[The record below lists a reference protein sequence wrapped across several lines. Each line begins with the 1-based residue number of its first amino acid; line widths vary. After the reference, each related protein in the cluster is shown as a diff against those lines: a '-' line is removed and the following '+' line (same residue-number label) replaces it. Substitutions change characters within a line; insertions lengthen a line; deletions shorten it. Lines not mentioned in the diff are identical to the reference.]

1 VGATLDAVAPTL
13 LAAASKPGGVGLGL
27 VILGV
32 GLLMAGGAAI
42 SLRSIWGRAR
52 AADPVPRQGPIPD
65 PQRPLRSP
73 QVGDFGGKLRL
84 LVSFDF
90 GCLAALALVL
100 IFLGLAVIFRSI

>member
-1 VGATLDAVAPTL
+1 LDAVAATL
-13 LAAASKPGGVGLGL
+13 LAAVSKPGGVGLGF

-32 GLLMAGGAAI
+32 GVLMAGGAAI

-52 AADPVPRQGPIPD
+52 APEPVARQGPIPN

-90 GCLAALALVL
+90 GCLAAVALVQ

>member
-1 VGATLDAVAPTL
+1 LDTLAPTL
-13 LAAASKPGGVGLGL
+13 LVAVSRPGGVGLGF

-32 GLLMAGGAAI
+32 GVLMAGGAAI

-52 AADPVPRQGPIPD
+52 APEPVARQGPIPNA
-65 PQRPLRSP
+65 PRPLRSP

-90 GCLAALALVL
+90 GCLAAVALVL

>member
-1 VGATLDAVAPTL
+1 ML
-13 LAAASKPGGVGLGL
+13 LAAVSQPGGVGLGI

-52 AADPVPRQGPIPD
+52 AAEPLARQGPIGPE
-65 PQRPLRSP
+65 PRPLRSP
-73 QVGDFGGKLRL
+73 QVGDFGGYLRL

-90 GCLAALALVL
+90 GCLAAIALVL

>member
-1 VGATLDAVAPTL
+1 MVVLTTAL
-13 LAAASKPGGVGLGL
+13 LAAVSKPGGVGLGV

-42 SLRSIWGRAR
+42 SLRSIWGRAKV
-52 AADPVPRQGPIPD
+52 AEPLARQGPIPD
-65 PQRPLRSP
+65 APRPLRSL

-90 GCLAALALVL
+90 GCLAAVAMVL
-100 IFLGLAVIFRSI
+100 IFLGLAVIFRSL

>member
-1 VGATLDAVAPTL
+1 VVLLTTTLVAAV
-13 LAAASKPGGVGLGL
+13 SRPGGAGLGI

-52 AADPVPRQGPIPD
+52 AAEPLARQGPIPD
-65 PQRPLRSP
+65 APRPLRSS

-84 LVSFDF
+84 LTSFDF
-90 GCLAALALVL
+90 GCLAVVALVL
-100 IFLGLAVIFRSI
+100 IFLGLAVIFRSL

>member
-1 VGATLDAVAPTL
+1 M
-13 LAAASKPGGVGLGL
+13 GL

-32 GLLMAGGAAI
+32 GVLMAGGAAI

-52 AADPVPRQGPIPD
+52 AAEPVARQGPLPE

-90 GCLAALALVL
+90 GCLAAVALVL